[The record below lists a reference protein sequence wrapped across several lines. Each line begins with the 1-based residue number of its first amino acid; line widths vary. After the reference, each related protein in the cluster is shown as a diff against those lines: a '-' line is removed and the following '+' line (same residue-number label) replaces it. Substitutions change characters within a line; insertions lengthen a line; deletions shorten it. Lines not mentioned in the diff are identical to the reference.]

1 MFWPE
6 LLATTL
12 YGRIP
17 KIHIFHSAFVCHH
30 FLGGKCLESIF
41 FQQII
46 KYLNPNMMNY
56 KQSSLKHRFVKQ
68 NQTSNPFE
76 TSPKSQNI
84 EPISMPEIGWIQDQ
98 IWKNWTTNPA
108 RFLLYQNLNKIS
120 HSSLTYRS
128 VAKAPGENQ
137 PIFCFVL
144 HGRTPS
150 NRPIAT
156 VELQNS
162 TWKKIL

>member
-68 NQTSNPFE
+68 KQASNPFE

-120 HSSLTYRS
+120 HSSLTSSIS
-128 VAKAPGENQ
+128 VSCKSPRWKSAHFL
-137 PIFCFVL
+137 FCFAWKDAIKS
-144 HGRTPS
+144 S
-150 NRPIAT
+150 NCNSRIA
-156 VELQNS
+156 E
-162 TWKKIL
+162 

>member
-1 MFWPE
+1 
-6 LLATTL
+6 
-12 YGRIP
+12 
-17 KIHIFHSAFVCHH
+17 
-30 FLGGKCLESIF
+30 
-41 FQQII
+41 
-46 KYLNPNMMNY
+46 MMNY

-68 NQTSNPFE
+68 SQTSNPFE
-76 TSPKSQNI
+76 TSPKSQDI

-108 RFLLYQNLNKIS
+108 MFLLKIWTKFPIPPE
-120 HSSLTYRS
+120 HLVYRS

-162 TWKKIL
+162 SSKKILKILFSKIYRHTTRIFFYCNVGKRGSKIAELEAMLS